1 MATVAF
7 ESDLDRAAYIL
18 RDGAKKSRGEDRL
31 VAALQQQGYDI
42 GEIRAHGNKVKEALK
57 QAMRDKTGSARAPQE
72 AMELSVAPQ
81 QFSGS
86 LRSDALD
93 SAGINPVRQKL
104 ERAVLNLNAGGMVE
118 PAFRADVEQAL
129 TRIIQE
135 VAGEHAEVKF
145 TDLYS
150 RGERAR
156 EWGGGTGVTE
166 GKYHLVN
173 DVITVMGLTEGRIDR
188 LMETGFHESFHRIQM
203 GFMRPGE
210 MRAMETAFGR
220 GRISGLSG
228 VSRGVG
234 IASIERQ
241 AVAFQNYAML
251 RATGVNDPVGAVFR
265 EQFID
270 MLDAEMPRKSGESWR
285 NTLTEQISTKILT
298 GFERVLEFFERV
310 RNLAKGNGFTSAE
323 DFFRKTYE
331 GEIARRREFDS
342 ALELITPDQAERMA
356 FIDRWMRDGGGKKV
370 KVEIESKVAGL
381 NAQIADLKAQAL
393 AGGC

>member
-1 MATVAF
+1 
-7 ESDLDRAAYIL
+7 
-18 RDGAKKSRGEDRL
+18 
-31 VAALQQQGYDI
+31 
-42 GEIRAHGNKVKEALK
+42 
-57 QAMRDKTGSARAPQE
+57 
-72 AMELSVAPQ
+72 
-81 QFSGS
+81 
-86 LRSDALD
+86 
-93 SAGINPVRQKL
+93 
-104 ERAVLNLNAGGMVE
+104 MVE
-118 PAFRADVEQAL
+118 PAYRADVEQAL

-145 TDLYS
+145 TDLYK
-150 RGERAR
+150 RGLKSK
-156 EWGGGTGVTE
+156 EWGDGEGTTE
-166 GKYHLVN
+166 GMYHLFN
-173 DVITVMGLTEGRIDR
+173 DVITVMGLSEGRIDR
-188 LMETGFHESFHRIQM
+188 LMETGFHESFHRVQM

-220 GRISGLSG
+220 GRINGLSG
-228 VSRGVG
+228 IPKGVG
-234 IASIERQ
+234 VASIERQ

-251 RATGVNDPVGAVFR
+251 RATGVNDPASAVFR

-285 NTLTEQISTKILT
+285 NTLTEQISAKILS
-298 GFERVLEFFERV
+298 GFQRVLEFFERV

-370 KVEIESKVAGL
+370 KLEIESKVAGL